1 MGGWM
6 QFSLNIFIQGIGSL
20 ETKLYKKGC
29 TKITKKYFG
38 DIRVDPMNSNP
49 VLDWNKICQLAVK
62 SAGDVILEPFY
73 N

>member
-1 MGGWM
+1 MDGCNLAST
-6 QFSLNIFIQGIGSL
+6 FSFRALAASKPNNR
-20 ETKLYKKGC
+20 KKGC

>member
-1 MGGWM
+1 MDGCNLAST
-6 QFSLNIFIQGIGSL
+6 FSFRALAALKPNYI
-20 ETKLYKKGC
+20 KKGC

-62 SAGDVILEPFY
+62 SAYDVILEPFY